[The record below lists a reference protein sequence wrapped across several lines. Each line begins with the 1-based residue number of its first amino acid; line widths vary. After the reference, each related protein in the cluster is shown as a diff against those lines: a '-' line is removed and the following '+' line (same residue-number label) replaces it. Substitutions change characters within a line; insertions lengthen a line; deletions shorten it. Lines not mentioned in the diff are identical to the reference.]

1 MSEELLQRG
10 LNKKPE
16 KIGRWDFYNIGSTS
30 IRALKEYKIIR
41 DFKYGVA
48 IERKKVDGI
57 IVRQKEVIAIIENK
71 TPKEFNTRVKQNKA
85 IKQELAVAKKL
96 GCPIIIATDTL
107 QTIWVNVRT
116 GQRILNEN
124 KSEVTDNWNPTEVTT
139 DSNLVKLI
147 GGCKLNCV
155 NP

>member
-16 KIGRWDFYNIGSTS
+16 KIGQWDFYNIGSTS
-30 IRALKEYKIIR
+30 IRALKENNIIR
-41 DFKYGVA
+41 NVDYGKI

-71 TPKEFNTRVKQNKA
+71 TPKEFNTKVKQNKA

-107 QTIWVNVRT
+107 QTVWVNVRT

-124 KSEVTDNWNPTEVTT
+124 KSEVTDNWNPIEVTI

-147 GGCKLNCV
+147 EKIRDLYT
-155 NP
+155 

>member
-1 MSEELLQRG
+1 MSEELPQRG

-16 KIGRWDFYNIGSTS
+16 KIGKWDFYNIGATT
-30 IRALKEYKIIR
+30 IRALKENNIIRNIDYGKII
-41 DFKYGVA
+41 
-48 IERKKVDGI
+48 ERQKVDGI

-71 TPKEFNTRVKQNKA
+71 TPKEFNTKVKQNKA

-96 GCPIIIATDTL
+96 DCSIIIATDTL

-124 KSEVTDNWNPTEVTT
+124 KSEVTDNWNPAEVTT
-139 DSNLVKLI
+139 DSNLVYR
-147 GGCKLNCV
+147 V
-155 NP
+155 ND